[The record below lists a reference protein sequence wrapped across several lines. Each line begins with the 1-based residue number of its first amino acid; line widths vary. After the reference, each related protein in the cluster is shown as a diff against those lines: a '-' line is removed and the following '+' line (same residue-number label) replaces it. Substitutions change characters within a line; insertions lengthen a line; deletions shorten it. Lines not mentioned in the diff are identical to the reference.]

1 MNRKTIVAL
10 YDDLSS
16 AERVLGDLQAANLRQ
31 DFTMMGADSAKLG
44 AGTVAGDDGRLE
56 SWRHAADFG
65 QDPNF
70 DARDKRVSM
79 LTRMG
84 VTRDDA
90 EVFAEGVRRGGV
102 LLVGRV
108 EDSLCDQALDIVE
121 RHGPVDIG
129 HRGESYRESGWT
141 GYDANATDYDETQ
154 ATEER
159 TRYGTGLGAAA
170 ASLRDVNT
178 TGTTTGTTAGTTA
191 GMGTGTDRTVET
203 DATRR
208 TADLGADRPLSTERA
223 AGQEEHIP
231 IVEEQINVGKR
242 TVERG
247 AVRVRSYVI
256 ETPVEEQVRLRD
268 ETVTVERRPVDR
280 PAGDIPPDAFRERT
294 IEVTETDEEAVVEK
308 AARIREE
315 VVIRK
320 EAEERAQTISDTVRR
335 TEVEIDDARTGADRP
350 LDKDRLD
357 KDRMSGDRPLDR
369 DIGRDAG
376 PGMDRDLDRDP
387 NRKV

>member
-56 SWRHAADFG
+56 SWRHSADFG

-70 DARDKRVSM
+70 NARDKRVSM

-108 EDSLCDQALDIVE
+108 EDSLCDKALDIVE
-121 RHGPVDIG
+121 QHGPVDIA
-129 HRGESYRESGWT
+129 HRGQSYRESGWT

-178 TGTTTGTTAGTTA
+178 TGSTAGTTA
-191 GMGTGTDRTVET
+191 GTDRTVET
-203 DATRR
+203 DMTRR
-208 TADLGADRPLSTERA
+208 TADLGTDRPVGT
-223 AGQEEHIP
+223 GQEEHIP

-280 PAGDIPPDAFRERT
+280 PAGEIPPDAFRERT

-335 TEVEIDDARTGADRP
+335 TEVEIDDARSGADRP
-350 LDKDRLD
+350 LDKDRLA
-357 KDRMSGDRPLDR
+357 GDRPLDR
-369 DIGRDAG
+369 DIGRDTG

>member
-44 AGTVAGDDGRLE
+44 ARSPALGGEDGRLE

-70 DARDKRVSM
+70 DARDQRVSM

-108 EDSLCDQALDIVE
+108 EDARCDEALNIVE
-121 RHGPVDIG
+121 RHGPVDISE
-129 HRGESYRESGWT
+129 RGQVYRDSGWST
-141 GYDANATDYDETQ
+141 YDATAHDYDETQ
-154 ATEER
+154 AAEER
-159 TRYGTGLGAAA
+159 TRHSSGLGAAA

-178 TGTTTGTTAGTTA
+178 AGTTTGASTGTTTGTGRTVETDTTRSAASLDTGTGTGT
-191 GMGTGTDRTVET
+191 GMGTGTGRTIGT
-203 DATRR
+203 
-208 TADLGADRPLSTERA
+208 
-223 AGQEEHIP
+223 GQEEHIP
-231 IVEEQINVGKR
+231 VVEEEIHVGKR

-247 AVRVRSYVI
+247 TVRVRSYVI

-268 ETVTVERRPVDR
+268 ETVIVERHPVDR
-280 PAGDIPPDAFRERT
+280 PVGEVPPEAFRERT

-320 EAEERAQTISDTVRR
+320 EAEEHAQTVSDTVRH
-335 TEVEIDDARTGADRP
+335 TEVEIDDNRKTG
-350 LDKDRLD
+350 LTG
-357 KDRMSGDRPLDR
+357 GDRPLDR
-369 DIGRDAG
+369 DR
-376 PGMDRDLDRDP
+376 PTTDRLASDRPIDPDRDP
-387 NRKV
+387 PRKA

>member
-44 AGTVAGDDGRLE
+44 ARSTTMAGEDGRLE

-65 QDPNF
+65 QDPDFN
-70 DARDKRVSM
+70 ARDKRITM

-102 LLVGRV
+102 LLIGRV
-108 EDSLCDQALDIVE
+108 DDSRCDEALNIVE
-121 RHGPVDIG
+121 QHGPVDISQ
-129 HRGESYRESGWT
+129 RGQQYRESGWT
-141 GYDANATDYDETQ
+141 GYDATAHDYDETQ

-170 ASLRDVNT
+170 ASLRDVNATGST
-178 TGTTTGTTAGTTA
+178 TGTN
-191 GMGTGTDRTVET
+191 RTIET
-203 DATRR
+203 DTTRS
-208 TADLGADRPLSTERA
+208 TADLGAERMAGTERA
-223 AGQEEHIP
+223 VGTGQEEHIP
-231 IVEEQINVGKR
+231 VVEEQIHVGKR

-280 PAGDIPPDAFRERT
+280 PVGEVPPEAFRERT

-308 AARIREE
+308 AARVREE

-320 EAEERAQTISDTVRR
+320 EAEERAQTVSDTVRR
-335 TEVEIDDARTGADRP
+335 TEVEIDDNRTAGRTAGRTG
-350 LDKDRLD
+350 
-357 KDRMSGDRPLDR
+357 GDRPLDR
-369 DIGRDAG
+369 DRLAG
-376 PGMDRDLDRDP
+376 DTPLDRDLDRDP
-387 NRKV
+387 DRKV

>member
-16 AERVLGDLQAANLRQ
+16 AERVLGDLQARNLRQ
-31 DFTMMGADSAKLG
+31 DFTMMGADSANLG
-44 AGTVAGDDGRLE
+44 DATSTAGRLE

-70 DARDKRVSM
+70 NAREKRVSM

-108 EDSLCDQALDIVE
+108 EDAQCDEALAIVE
-121 RHGPVDIG
+121 HHGPVDIAD
-129 HRGESYRESGWT
+129 RGKSYRETGWT
-141 GYDANATDYDETQ
+141 GYDASATDYDHSQ

-159 TRYGTGLGAAA
+159 TRYSPGLGAAA
-170 ASLRDVNT
+170 ASLRDVNAE
-178 TGTTTGTTAGTTA
+178 GTAG
-191 GMGTGTDRTVET
+191 RVET
-203 DATRR
+203 DTTYGTETTRH
-208 TADLGADRPLSTERA
+208 AGAVGS
-223 AGQEEHIP
+223 G
-231 IVEEQINVGKR
+231 EEQRIPVIEEQLNVGKR
-242 TVERG
+242 AVERG
-247 AVRVRSYVI
+247 TVRVRSYMI

-280 PAGDIPPDAFRERT
+280 PVGDLPPEAFQERT
-294 IEVTETDEEAVVEK
+294 IEVSEVDEEAVVQK
-308 AARIREE
+308 TARVREE

-320 EAEERAQTISDTVRR
+320 EAEERAQTVSDTVRR
-335 TEVEIDDARTGADRP
+335 TEVEIDDDRATGTDRP
-350 LDKDRLD
+350 ADLPSDRDRLP
-357 KDRMSGDRPLDR
+357 GDRPADRGLDR
-369 DIGRDAG
+369 G
-376 PGMDRDLDRDP
+376 LDRDP
-387 NRKV
+387 DRKV

>member
-16 AERVLGDLQAANLRQ
+16 AERVLGDLQAKNLRQ

-44 AGTVAGDDGRLE
+44 ARLEAASGSRLE
-56 SWRHAADFG
+56 SWRHAVDFG

-70 DARDKRVSM
+70 DARDKRISM

-108 EDSLCDQALDIVE
+108 EDARCDEALAIVE
-121 RHGPVDIG
+121 QHGPVDIVD
-129 HRGESYRESGWT
+129 RGRDYRASGWT
-141 GYDANATDYDETQ
+141 GYDATKTDYDESQ

-159 TRYGTGLGAAA
+159 TRYSPGLGAAA

-178 TGTTTGTTAGTTA
+178 E
-191 GMGTGTDRTVET
+191 GTGGHVET
-203 DATRR
+203 GATR
-208 TADLGADRPLSTERA
+208 ST
-223 AGQEEHIP
+223 GPVGTSEEQHIP
-231 IVEEQINVGKR
+231 VVEEQLNVGKR
-242 TVERG
+242 EVDRG
-247 AVRVRSYVI
+247 SVRVRSYVI

-280 PAGDIPPDAFRERT
+280 PAGDLPPEAFQERT
-294 IEVTETDEEAVVEK
+294 IEVSETDEEAVVQK
-308 AARIREE
+308 TARIREE

-320 EAEERAQTISDTVRR
+320 EAEEHAQTVSDTVRR
-335 TEVEIDDARTGADRP
+335 TEVEIEDTRTGAGRPADVPIDRDRMPSDRP
-350 LDKDRLD
+350 VDR
-357 KDRMSGDRPLDR
+357 DRPADR
-369 DIGRDAG
+369 G
-376 PGMDRDLDRDP
+376 LDRDP
-387 NRKV
+387 DRKV

>member
-31 DFTMMGADSAKLG
+31 DFTMMGADSATLG
-44 AGTVAGDDGRLE
+44 TRSTAMAGEDGRLE

-70 DARDKRVSM
+70 NARDKRVSM

-108 EDSLCDQALDIVE
+108 DDTRCDEALNIVE
-121 RHGPVDIG
+121 QHGPVDISQ
-129 HRGESYRESGWT
+129 RGQTYRESGWT
-141 GYDANATDYDETQ
+141 GYDATTHDYDETQ

-178 TGTTTGTTAGTTA
+178 TGTTTDRST
-191 GMGTGTDRTVET
+191 TDRIVET
-203 DATRR
+203 DTTRSD
-208 TADLGADRPLSTERA
+208 ADLDTGMGARRA
-223 AGQEEHIP
+223 VGTGQEEHIP
-231 IVEEQINVGKR
+231 VVEEQINVGKR

-247 AVRVRSYVI
+247 SVRVRSYVI

-280 PAGDIPPDAFRERT
+280 AVGEVPPEAFRERT

-308 AARIREE
+308 ATRVREE

-320 EAEERAQTISDTVRR
+320 EAEERAQTVSDTVRR
-335 TEVEIDDARTGADRP
+335 TEVEIDDNRSG
-350 LDKDRLD
+350 
-357 KDRMSGDRPLDR
+357 GDRPLDR
-369 DIGRDAG
+369 DRMSSDRPID
-376 PGMDRDLDRDP
+376 PDLDRDLDRDP
-387 NRKV
+387 ARKV

>member
-108 EDSLCDQALDIVE
+108 EDSMCDRALDIVE
-121 RHGPVDIG
+121 QHGPVDIG
-129 HRGESYRESGWT
+129 HRGQSYRESGWT

-178 TGTTTGTTAGTTA
+178 TGTTAGTT
-191 GMGTGTDRTVET
+191 TGTDRTVET

-208 TADLGADRPLSTERA
+208 TADLGTDRPMGTERA
-223 AGQEEHIP
+223 AGMGQEEHIP

-280 PAGDIPPDAFRERT
+280 PAGEIPSDAFRERT

-320 EAEERAQTISDTVRR
+320 EAEERAQTVSDTVRR
-335 TEVEIDDARTGADRP
+335 TEVEIDDARSGADRP
-350 LDKDRLD
+350 LD

-369 DIGRDAG
+369 D
-376 PGMDRDLDRDP
+376 LDRDP
-387 NRKV
+387 DRKV